1 MPLALI
7 PARGLFGF
15 RHTSGAVASLASAST
30 LGRRLIWLPSHV
42 WAVTVLAYVTSLG
55 RTFDGFPFLS
65 WTVTLLAPVQAVD
78 PSSSWLPSS
87 TWGPVPIL
95 ASAISLGPVTLGS
108 RKALGRTFA
117 GYPLT
122 LWAQSPPG

>member
-65 WTVTLLAPVQAVD
+65 WTVTLPCKLWTRPALGFRRPLGAPFLQ
-78 PSSSWLPSS
+78 WLP
-87 TWGPVPIL
+87 
-95 ASAISLGPVTLGS
+95 
-108 RKALGRTFA
+108 
-117 GYPLT
+117 
-122 LWAQSPPG
+122 